1 MAFGSSSMIMIGPAH
16 TSKSS
21 SNGAVTG
28 AIVAGLMVLLVIV
41 VFVVYVFRKK
51 RLIIIRYG
59 IRCEMK

>member
-1 MAFGSSSMIMIGPAH
+1 
-16 TSKSS
+16 
-21 SNGAVTG
+21 VTG

-59 IRCEMK
+59 KLGVR

>member
-1 MAFGSSSMIMIGPAH
+1 
-16 TSKSS
+16 
-21 SNGAVTG
+21 VTG